1 MMSIYPIVR
10 IQFLFGQ
17 LSLLCYDFCILSKTE
32 CKSIYYHFRRDNKS
46 SSFRKLPRNKWI
58 CRESY
63 DFFSHVYYLI
73 RGFIASTRA
82 FNLLTHAFNL
92 PTQAFNLATRAFSL
106 LIREFERVPSGFELV
121 TREFELVTRESEFK
135 TRGFELVA
143 RTSELVTRNTCFTFP
158 LNFRPMGIVEL
169 VTVSLQVAR
178 YFLCEVGTLC
188 LSFTLMVSF
197 LIDK

>member
-1 MMSIYPIVR
+1 MR

-82 FNLLTHAFNL
+82 FNLLTRAFNL
-92 PTQAFNLATRAFSL
+92 PTRAFNLAARAFSL
-106 LIREFERVPSGFELV
+106 LTRGFELV
-121 TREFELVTRESEFK
+121 TCKFELITCEFELVTR
-135 TRGFELVA
+135 GFELA
-143 RTSELVTRNTCFTFP
+143 TRN
-158 LNFRPMGIVEL
+158 
-169 VTVSLQVAR
+169 S
-178 YFLCEVGTLC
+178 
-188 LSFTLMVSF
+188 
-197 LIDK
+197 

>member
-46 SSFRKLPRNKWI
+46 SSFWKLPRNKWI

-63 DFFSHVYYLI
+63 DFFSYVYYLI

-82 FNLLTHAFNL
+82 FNLPTRAFNF
-92 PTQAFNLATRAFSL
+92 PTYAFSL
-106 LIREFERVPSGFELV
+106 LTRVFNLLTRGYELVTRGFELIAHQFELVTRGFELV
-121 TREFELVTRESEFK
+121 TRWFELVIR
-135 TRGFELVA
+135 
-143 RTSELVTRNTCFTFP
+143 
-158 LNFRPMGIVEL
+158 
-169 VTVSLQVAR
+169 
-178 YFLCEVGTLC
+178 
-188 LSFTLMVSF
+188 
-197 LIDK
+197 